1 MSAHSG
7 PVPNLAGSEQPH
19 EDQDDDDQ
27 RDYAAA
33 DVHASTPFVC
43 RRCPRSD
50 VRESPH
56 PGRNRLRGGTVS
68 GLGFHQFAILVVIPG
83 ESDDEGARLIE
94 VPVVARPGDAATCA
108 RLTVFASL
116 LGVPPDD
123 DESGAEAA

>member
-1 MSAHSG
+1 MSAHWG

-19 EDQDDDDQ
+19 EDQDDDDE

-43 RRCPRSD
+43 RRHPRGD
-50 VRESPH
+50 ADES
-56 PGRNRLRGGTVS
+56 RNPFGDGPEGGTVS

-83 ESDDEGARLIE
+83 ESEDDGARLIE

-116 LGVPPDD
+116 LGASPDD
-123 DESGAEAA
+123 GESGAEAA